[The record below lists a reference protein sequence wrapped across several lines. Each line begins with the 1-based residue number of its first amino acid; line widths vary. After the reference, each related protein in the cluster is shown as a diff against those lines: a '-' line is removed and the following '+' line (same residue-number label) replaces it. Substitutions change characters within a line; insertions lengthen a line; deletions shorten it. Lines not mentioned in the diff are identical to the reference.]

1 MDALLVKP
9 PNKTAYLP
17 SPCPHAAATPEAK
30 AHRTLYVYR
39 YNFVAMEINYRTTE
53 DTTIW
58 TLATDDTAV
67 AWLPVWTDN
76 GEIAHIRTSQF

>member
-1 MDALLVKP
+1 
-9 PNKTAYLP
+9 
-17 SPCPHAAATPEAK
+17 
-30 AHRTLYVYR
+30 
-39 YNFVAMEINYRTTE
+39 MEINYRTTE